1 MLTATRPQPA
11 PPRED
16 FLGDMY
22 LRLERLEAEVGR
34 MRATAERPG
43 TEVFE
48 APDWDGP
55 DERHSRHDDGRSTDT
70 RPEIALSARTP
81 AENPWPAPRPS
92 PRDTPWPASLP
103 DPDPDHDLLRV
114 AFDLNPDA
122 VVAVDGLGLVRLWNR
137 AAVALFG
144 WSAEEAVGSPP
155 PFLPADRREEHASLV
170 RHPRSVI
177 PGQEL
182 ATVRRNRLG
191 EPVAVRLSVL
201 ESRCGGVVFALRPDA
216 PPADRTPD
224 PRPAMPPTDAVGEAI
239 DLAGDRS
246 IGALVTLGRA
256 AAGVAHDFNN
266 LLTAVLGSAGL
277 LRERLDA
284 ADVDGRDLATD
295 IVTAAELAGEMC
307 RNLVGVARPSPGT
320 PAQTDLTSHV
330 TRYRRLLGKLAGSH
344 TAIRLDLADGLGL
357 GQIPQAEFAQVLLN
371 LAQNAAESMEPAG
384 GTLTITTSAE
394 TVAPG
399 WPGHAAPGRYVV
411 LTVSDRGP
419 GVGRNRDAANLRD
432 LCRPGVATRP
442 DALGLAVV
450 ADILARHGGHLT
462 LEADAA
468 TGTSF
473 RVAFREA

>member
-1 MLTATRPQPA
+1 MLTATRPQAA

-34 MRATAERPG
+34 LRASAERPG

-48 APDWDGP
+48 AHDWDAP
-55 DERHSRHDDGRSTDT
+55 DPLHSLHEDGSSTET
-70 RPEIALSARTP
+70 RPEINLSAPTP

-92 PRDTPWPASLP
+92 PRDTPWPANP
-103 DPDPDHDLLRV
+103 PDPDHDLLRV

-122 VVAVDGLGLVRLWNR
+122 IVAVDGLGLVRLWNR

-144 WSAEEAVGSPP
+144 WPADEAVGSPP

-170 RHPRSVI
+170 RYPRSVI

-191 EPVAVRLSVL
+191 EPVAVRLSVT
-201 ESRCGGVVFALRPDA
+201 ESRCGGVDFALRPDA
-216 PPADRTPD
+216 APADRTPD
-224 PRPAMPPTDAVGEAI
+224 PRPAMPPTAANGEAI

-246 IGALVTLGRA
+246 TGAMVTLGRA

-284 ADVDGRDLATD
+284 ADADGRDLATD
-295 IVTAAELAGEMC
+295 IVTAAELAGQMC

-320 PAQTDLTSHV
+320 PARTDLNSHV
-330 TRYRRLLGKLAGSH
+330 VMYRRLLGKLAGSH
-344 TAIRLDLADGLGL
+344 TAIRLELADNLAP

-371 LAQNAAESMEPAG
+371 LAQNAAESMEPTG
-384 GTLTITTSAE
+384 GTLTIATSAE

-399 WPGHAAPGRYVV
+399 SLGHAAPGRYVV

-419 GVGRNRDAANLRD
+419 GVGLNRDAATLRD
-432 LCRPGVATRP
+432 LCRPGVAARP

-462 LEADAA
+462 LEADAT